1 MGLWELT
8 PKRIAWYLFWFGS
21 NVGLFIAG
29 FLKQK
34 NDPGLALLN
43 SIGGSVFSSRG
54 AGMAMVYTCTCLLLP
69 VCRNLIAVLRTTPL
83 RHIMDFDDN
92 IYFHK
97 CAAYANLFWTM
108 VHVNAHYQNFFI
120 VELKLFKVLPVRAW
134 QIHYTMWGGVTGHIM
149 LVIMFLMHTSAKIEV
164 RKRKFEVFWI
174 THHLYFVYFILLFF
188 HGYGCFVKTGTG
200 ECRPYYNYWF
210 TVPTGK
216 GECRPYSNFYYTVPV
231 FVLYFLERMLR
242 EYRARQFT
250 ALIKVVFHPGNTMEL
265 QFEKPSFKYKPG
277 QYLFINIPDVSRVEW
292 HPFTITSTPEE
303 GFVSIHIRIVGDWTR
318 KASQL
323 LGGYQSAKV
332 LPTIRVDGPY
342 GAPAEDFY
350 NYSVG
355 VLVGAGIGVTP
366 SASLLKS
373 VWYRYYRKAPMK
385 LRKVYF
391 FWINRDKEAFEW
403 FHSLLATLEESV
415 PTSFLE
421 IHVYL
426 TGKLSLDDI
435 QNIVLNQDDEVDPL
449 IELKTRCHYGRP
461 NWDGIFAGVA
471 AQNNS
476 FGADE
481 VGVFYCGPSPLAE
494 TLRKACRK
502 VNSNGGTKFVFR
514 KEKF

>member
-1 MGLWELT
+1 MGLWEIT
-8 PKRIAWYLFWFGS
+8 PKRLAWYLFWFSS
-21 NVGLFIAG
+21 NVALYVYG
-29 FLKQK
+29 FFKQK
-34 NDPGLALLN
+34 NDPGLTLLN
-43 SIGGSVFSSRG
+43 SIGYSVYLSRG
-54 AGMAMVYTCTCLLLP
+54 AGLVMCYTCTALLLP

-97 CAAYANLFWTM
+97 CAAYANLFFTI
-108 VHVNAHYQNFFI
+108 VHVNAHYQNFFQ
-120 VELKLFKVLPVRAW
+120 VEIKLFSALPFRAW
-134 QIHYTMWGGVTGHIM
+134 QIHYMTWAGTTGHIM

-164 RKRKFEVFWI
+164 RRRKFEIFWI
-174 THHLYFVYFILLFF
+174 THHLYFFYYILLFF
-188 HGYGCFVKTGTG
+188 HGYGCFVKTG
-200 ECRPYYNYWF
+200 
-210 TVPTGK
+210 K
-216 GECRPYSNFYYTVPV
+216 GECRPYNNFYYTVPV
-231 FVLYFLERMLR
+231 FCLYFLERCLR

-250 ALIKVVFHPGNTMEL
+250 ALIKVVFHPGNTMEI

-277 QYLFINIPDVSRVEW
+277 QYLFINIPEVSRVEW

-303 GFVSIHIRIVGDWTR
+303 GFVSIHIRLVGDWTK

-323 LGGYQSAKV
+323 LGCYQNGISKMNSSQ
-332 LPTIRVDGPY
+332 LPTIRIDGPY

-350 NYSVG
+350 NYKVG

-385 LRKVYF
+385 LQKVYF

-426 TGKLSLDDI
+426 TGKLSVDDI
-435 QNIVLNQDDEVDPL
+435 QNIVLNQDEEMDPL
-449 IELKTRCHYGRP
+449 TELRTRCHYGRP
-461 NWDGIFAGVA
+461 NWDAIFQSVA
-471 AQNNS
+471 AANNS
-476 FGADE
+476 FGNAE

-494 TLRKACRK
+494 TLRKTCKQVTA
-502 VNSNGGTKFVFR
+502 NGGTKFVFR